1 MYKLHHCVDEVSEK
15 GAKHVEHKSSV
26 SKLVDDSTAD
36 ALVALR
42 KKLEGKK

>member
-26 SKLVDDSTAD
+26 AKLLPGDTAD

-42 KKLEGKK
+42 EKLEGKK